1 MNKKKQI
8 IIEKILSDSS
18 IADITADELEKELD
32 EELKKPKPDYDLV
45 EELTE
50 AIIEARGQ
58 AVRKIDV
65 QSEISKIKRRA
76 NAGKKRSKCP
86 K

>member
-1 MNKKKQI
+1 MNKKEQI
-8 IIEKILSDSS
+8 IIEKILSDGS
-18 IADITADELEKELD
+18 IADITAEELEKELD
-32 EELKKPKPDYDLV
+32 EELKKPEPDYDLV

-76 NAGKKRSKCP
+76 NAEEIGRAHV
-86 K
+86 